1 MKIDA
6 AKLASFL
13 DKATLN
19 KTILT
24 VLIRIKEGQMQV
36 FNRTADNVVAV
47 CATLNTIEGEN
58 QTWAIKDTRM
68 FLDLLKLFS
77 GQIEIK
83 MASNKLSILNAEK
96 QVDYVLADEIF
107 IENAIPNLPK
117 VEYEKKA
124 TIPSNVFKN
133 IVRNKKILDTNRT
146 QFHVEE
152 GVLYVETGSKS
163 FDTILEKVKV
173 DLPNAKVYLSDC
185 ANEIFTN
192 LDDNVEIGITSD
204 YPMWFRCTTP
214 DYEIVYVSAQLEVE
228 E

>member
-6 AKLASFL
+6 DKLTVFL

-19 KTILT
+19 STILT
-24 VLIRIKEGQMQV
+24 VLIRIKDGKLTV
-36 FNRTADNVVAV
+36 FNRTMDNVVAV
-47 CATLNTIEGEN
+47 CATLNNVEGEN
-58 QTWAIKDTRM
+58 QTWPIKDTRM
-68 FLDLLKLFS
+68 FLNLLKLFS
-77 GQIEIK
+77 GTVEIK
-83 MASNKLSILNAEK
+83 MSGNKLALLNAEK
-96 QVDYVLADEIF
+96 QVDYVLADETF

-133 IVRNKKILDTNRT
+133 IGKHKRILSTERT
-146 QFHVEE
+146 QFHVED

-173 DLPNAKVYLSDC
+173 DLPNAKIYLSDC

-192 LDDNVEIGITSD
+192 LDDNVEIGIASD

-214 DYEIVYVSAQLEVE
+214 EYEIVFVSAQLEVE